1 MNNVILGSFFNE
13 HGEVYPETLIVS
25 FLNQTL
31 RIRLELGA
39 RTSFVVPFKPI
50 VEFIKSIRLSA
61 CDSSIKQIAINGH
74 YSNLQAGVN
83 ITKGEVLVSYQA
95 NGKCEIIGIAAPDCG
110 KIEVR
115 LDRLIPYMEPSLRR
129 FLANL

>member
-31 RIRLELGA
+31 RVRLELGA
-39 RTSFVVPFKPI
+39 RTSFVISFKPI
-50 VEFIKSIRLSA
+50 AEFIKSNRLSSS
-61 CDSSIKQIAINGH
+61 DSSTKQIAVNGH

-83 ITKGEVLVSYQA
+83 TTKGEMLVSYRA
-95 NGKCEIIGIAAPDCG
+95 NSECELIGIAAPDCG
-110 KIEVR
+110 KIEMR
-115 LDRLIPYMEPSLRR
+115 LDRLIPYMDPSLRQ
-129 FLANL
+129 FLVNT

>member
-1 MNNVILGSFFNE
+1 MNNVILGSFFYE

-50 VEFIKSIRLSA
+50 VEFIK
-61 CDSSIKQIAINGH
+61 
-74 YSNLQAGVN
+74 
-83 ITKGEVLVSYQA
+83 
-95 NGKCEIIGIAAPDCG
+95 
-110 KIEVR
+110 
-115 LDRLIPYMEPSLRR
+115 
-129 FLANL
+129 